1 MIPIAISCMPPR
13 SSTAIT
19 VVVTP
24 GTNSPAILN
33 AIATGMPR
41 NARPAKKKPS
51 RVASC
56 SGTYE
61 NEAIASNEKRSI
73 LRNENFVSP
82 AWRASRLYGT
92 LVCVKPTHAVIPR
105 M

>member
-1 MIPIAISCMPPR
+1 MIPIAISWIPPS

-24 GTNSPAILN
+24 GTNSPAIRN
-33 AIATGMPR
+33 PIATGMPR
-41 NARPAKKKPS
+41 NAIAAKTKPS

-61 NEAIASNEKRSI
+61 NDAIASNEKRSI
-73 LRNENFVSP
+73 LRSENFVSP
-82 AWRASRLYGT
+82 AWRASRL
-92 LVCVKPTHAVIPR
+92 
-105 M
+105 